1 MEELLKQLMGKKVDV
16 ACQTNVNF
24 RGDIVNVESGVVF
37 LRDEDER
44 VAYVAIDKIAAIYE
58 VKDPSIRPGFIG

>member
-24 RGDIVNVESGVVF
+24 RGDIVDVKNGVVY
-37 LRDEDER
+37 LRGDDER
-44 VAYVAIDKIAAIYE
+44 VAYVAIDKVAAIYE
-58 VKDPSIRPGFIG
+58 VKDAATRPGFIG